1 VRRRTFDTLLS
12 SAGAVAAVALLL
24 MGILALVGAGFAND
38 NVTDR
43 LKPEKIYFPSAAALK
58 EEGIKNQAIL
68 DNAGKQVVDG
78 AQAKAYADY
87 INTHLQEVNGGKT
100 YSETSTEARANP
112 QDTALQGKV
121 QTLFRGETLRAIL
134 LNAYGWWFVAQVVR
148 WAGIAL
154 LLLGAVML
162 VLTVLGFMHLRR
174 TPESAQL

>member
-1 VRRRTFDTLLS
+1 VRRRTFDMLMS
-12 SAGAVAAVALLL
+12 SAGAVVAVALLL
-24 MGILALVGAGFAND
+24 MGVLALVAANFAED
-38 NVTDR
+38 NVTER
-43 LKPEKIYFPSAAALK
+43 LRPEKIVFPAKDALT
-58 EEGIKNQAIL
+58 EEGIKNPAIL

-100 YSETSTEARANP
+100 YSETSAEARANP
-112 QDTALQGKV
+112 DDQAMQAKV

-134 LNAYGWWFVAQVVR
+134 LNAYGWWFVAQVVK

-154 LLLGAVML
+154 LALGVIML
-162 VLTVLGFMHLRR
+162 VLTVLGFLHLRR